1 MTVMVPTVRWG
12 SNMTKK
18 EDVAVQA
25 LEEIVRL
32 DFQRNEDGTNNLFSG
47 AIRFVTA
54 WLIARAALEKLK
66 GL

>member
-1 MTVMVPTVRWG
+1 
-12 SNMTKK
+12 MTKK

-32 DFQRNEDGTNNLFSG
+32 DFQKNADGTTNFFS
-47 AIRFVTA
+47 AAPRFVTA
-54 WLIARAALEKLK
+54 WLIARAALDKMK